1 MNKFTKDD
9 YKNAAKVSF
18 SIAGMCRYLNL
29 APKGGNYSTIKKY
42 IKEYEIDTS
51 HFTGKGWNVG
61 LKFKPHPQFNM
72 EEILVKNKTYNTNK
86 LRKRLIDEG
95 YKEYKCE
102 CCGNTEWM
110 GKPIPLE
117 LHHINGDRNDN
128 RLENLQILCPNCHS
142 FTENYRG
149 SNKKKYKIS
158 VPADEKS
165 LDLKVTSELDDEED
179 SKLVHT
185 KLGSSGTSTI
195 VKIGDY
201 EVEIYR
207 EEKSKKESKSN
218 SNEKKQKKNSSKKEK
233 SSKNSSQ
240 SDLDVKKS
248 DKTKKDD
255 ESDFISK
262 IEESNT
268 NDSDIESSENNE
280 KKNNKIKIIA
290 ISIGLL
296 ISISTIIFLRIR
308 RKKISHK
315 SEKSNSDE

>member
-149 SNKKKYKIS
+149 SNKKKYKIENS
-158 VPADEKS
+158 GKS
-165 LDLKVTSELDDEED
+165 DIELRKNIE
-179 SKLVHT
+179 
-185 KLGSSGTSTI
+185 GTLHF
-195 VKIGDY
+195 
-201 EVEIYR
+201 EA
-207 EEKSKKESKSN
+207 KKEK
-218 SNEKKQKKNSSKKEK
+218 EVKRSKKEK
-233 SSKNSSQ
+233 TPKYCAYCGKELIGKQKHYCSQECAHHAISKRPPVQELIEKIKEFNGNKCA
-240 SDLDVKKS
+240 LGNYYGVS
-248 DKTKKDD
+248 DK
-255 ESDFISK
+255 
-262 IEESNT
+262 
-268 NDSDIESSENNE
+268 
-280 KKNNKIKIIA
+280 A
-290 ISIGLL
+290 I
-296 ISISTIIFLRIR
+296 
-308 RKKISHK
+308 HK
-315 SEKSNSDE
+315 WINLYKL